1 MYQGPMSDNF
11 LLERVFG
18 AFSHGELTAA
28 GAANLRRWITEPAYA
43 EFLPAILEHVER
55 ADWKALEEAF
65 WTEIPFGTAG
75 RRGRM
80 YPFGTAT
87 INRRTIGESAQ
98 GLADYVL
105 HLRATGRGL
114 TTTEPRCAVAYD
126 TRHRSREFAELCAE
140 IMAAAGFVVYCFDG
154 FRSTPELAATVRAR
168 RCDCGIMISASHNP
182 PSDNAIK
189 VFWSTA
195 GQINTPH
202 DAELVERVAAVTTI
216 DRLPFAEA
224 VSRERV
230 QYVQEEMDVWYREA
244 VLAQGV
250 AGPRELKIL
259 YSPLHGVGWTSI
271 VPVLTAAGFCD
282 VEIFGPHAEADGD
295 FPNVPDHVANPEN
308 SAVFDSLIA
317 FAEKT
322 GAELILASDPDAD
335 RIGVA
340 ARVAPGGP
348 FRTLNGNQIGI
359 LLADFL
365 LESRKRIGRLS
376 PDDFVVTTIV
386 STDMLRRVA
395 ADYGVRCFD
404 DCYTGFKWLG
414 TKIDSAGPRHFVLGF
429 EEAHGYLAGD
439 YIRDKDGAVAALL
452 LAELA
457 AECKQQGRTLHQR
470 LEAIFRRVGR
480 HKEKTVALTMPGADG
495 MTRMQQIMGRLRQ
508 EPPATIGGPAVRG
521 VRDYARATDRPKADL
536 LVFDLDGGNRAAVRP
551 SGTEPKIKFYLFTY
565 EPAERS
571 QDAAAAERVL
581 SDRLAAM
588 EADFLRYGK

>member
-1 MYQGPMSDNF
+1 MSDNF
-11 LLERVFG
+11 LIERVFG
-18 AFSHGELTAA
+18 AFSHGKLTPT

-43 EFLPAILEHVER
+43 EFLPAIMEHIER
-55 ADWKALEEAF
+55 GDWKELEDAF

-105 HLRATGRGL
+105 HLRGTGRGL

-140 IMAAAGFVVYCFDG
+140 VLAAAGFVVYFFEG
-154 FRSTPELAATVRAR
+154 FRATPELAATVRVKH
-168 RCDCGIMISASHNP
+168 CDCGIMISASHNP

-189 VFWSTA
+189 VFWSTG

-202 DAELVERVAAVTTI
+202 DTELVKRVAAVTTI

-224 VSRERV
+224 VTGGRV
-230 QYVQEEMDVWYREA
+230 EFVHEEMDAVYREA
-244 VLAQGV
+244 VLAQSV
-250 AGPRELKIL
+250 VGPRNLKIL

-271 VPVLTAAGFCD
+271 VPVLTAAGFSD

-308 SAVFDSLIA
+308 PPVFDSLIA
-317 FAEKT
+317 FAQKT

-335 RIGVA
+335 RIGAA
-340 ARVAPGGP
+340 ARVSPSGP

-359 LLADFL
+359 LLADYL
-365 LESRKRIGRLS
+365 LASRKRAGRLS
-376 PDDFVVTTIV
+376 TDDFVVTTIV

-414 TKIDSAGPRHFVLGF
+414 AKIDSAGPRHFVLGF

-439 YIRDKDGAVAALL
+439 YIRDKDGAVAAML

-457 AECKQQGRTLHQR
+457 AECKQQGRTLHEQ

-495 MTRMQQIMGRLRQ
+495 MTRMQQIMARLRQ
-508 EPPATIGGPAVRG
+508 EPPSTLGGLSVRG
-521 VRDYARATDRPKADL
+521 VRDYAHVTDRAKADL
-536 LVFDLDGGNRAAVRP
+536 LVFDLEGGNRAAVRP

-571 QDAAAAERVL
+571 QDGAAAEQVL
-581 SDRLAAM
+581 SERLAAL
-588 EADFLRYGK
+588 EADFLQYGK